1 MLNNLPH
8 IEQKMA
14 GTIITY
20 ESIYEKLRKEKYEP
34 ELQKLPESFFK
45 EVIDYLKE
53 KQAIGETQKSQQS
66 MFPSEAAKT
75 EKQIENVKKILKEL
89 YERRES
95 KIIQL
100 ALYSSR
106 TKTPIDTS
114 SLLPEELSMYKDLL
128 NKFNFYRSGVLK
140 NLLELNL
147 PVVDKHKDIKT
158 QDQEKTKLVCF
169 LNSVPKFMGE
179 DLNIY
184 GPFIEQDVASLP
196 PRVASLLIKK
206 KRAQEIKQS

>member
-1 MLNNLPH
+1 
-8 IEQKMA
+8 MA
-14 GTIITY
+14 DTIITY
-20 ESIYEKLRKEKYEP
+20 EAIYEKLRKEKYEP

-53 KQAIGETQKSQQS
+53 KQAIGETQKSQQN
-66 MFPSEAAKT
+66 MFPAEAAKT

-114 SLLPEELSMYKDLL
+114 SLLSEELSMYKELVS
-128 NKFNFYRSGVLK
+128 NFNNYRSSILQS
-140 NLLELNL
+140 LLELNI
-147 PVVDKHKDIKT
+147 PRINQPKDIKM
-158 QDQEKTKLVCF
+158 QSQEKTKLVCF
-169 LNSVPKFMGE
+169 LNPVPKFMGE
-179 DLNIY
+179 DLNVY
-184 GPFIEQDVASLP
+184 GPFVEQDVAALP
-196 PRVASLLIKK
+196 PRVASVLIKK
-206 KRAQEIKQS
+206 KRAQEIKPS